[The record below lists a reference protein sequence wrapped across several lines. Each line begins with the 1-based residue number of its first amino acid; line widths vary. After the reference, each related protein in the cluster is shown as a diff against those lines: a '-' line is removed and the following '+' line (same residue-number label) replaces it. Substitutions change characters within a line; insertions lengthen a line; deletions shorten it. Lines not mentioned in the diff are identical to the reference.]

1 MPPEKRGVM
10 TVTERLWE
18 NYAAS
23 EPDPHLSTRIWSDR
37 RVRVKLGAGI
47 ALCVACAGVLAAVAY
62 VHSDAENVAASSTAP
77 ATEVSAK
84 PPKQGSLTGLPPPDP
99 AITSTAKEPAAVPGP
114 AALTATMPPASTP
127 EDALA
132 IKTPALPQ
140 SEAALDPTAEPP
152 TPKEAAEAIVNVA
165 PPPAAPTEVAP
176 AATAVSP
183 TETQPPRSTPPTP
196 DPRPVPLRLPAEE
209 IAALVARGDAL
220 FARGDVS
227 SARLFYERA
236 ADAGEGRAALK
247 LGNTLDPVFLEFAH
261 LRMQGDPAM
270 AESWYRRAR
279 ELGETEAEILLT
291 AAHRHHQHEVT
302 AAQHKILPGER
313 AE

>member
-1 MPPEKRGVM
+1 
-10 TVTERLWE
+10 
-18 NYAAS
+18 
-23 EPDPHLSTRIWSDR
+23 
-37 RVRVKLGAGI
+37 
-47 ALCVACAGVLAAVAY
+47 
-62 VHSDAENVAASSTAP
+62 
-77 ATEVSAK
+77 
-84 PPKQGSLTGLPPPDP
+84 
-99 AITSTAKEPAAVPGP
+99 
-114 AALTATMPPASTP
+114 MPPASTP

-132 IKTPALPQ
+132 IKTPALPP

-152 TPKEAAEAIVNVA
+152 TPK
-165 PPPAAPTEVAP
+165 
-176 AATAVSP
+176 
-183 TETQPPRSTPPTP
+183 
-196 DPRPVPLRLPAEE
+196 RPVPLRLPAAE

-247 LGNTLDPVFLEFAH
+247 LGNTFDPVFLEFAH